1 MPGTNQMP
9 VECLLADRGR
19 REFLKLIGAG
29 TLGFALPG
37 GFLCAQGA
45 GPKALRGI
53 FPIAQTPFTASGKLD
68 VDGLVEEVK
77 FVDRGGVH
85 GFVWP
90 QMFSEWLALTEP
102 ERMVGMEAIASAG
115 KKLRPAIVFGVQAAD
130 LATSLKL
137 AKHAAAV
144 GADGIISLPP
154 AENLTSQQILEYY
167 KAIGGATRLPL
178 VVQAVGNMDNDLIM
192 AMYKAIPAMR
202 HLKEE
207 AGDVLADIVELTR
220 RTSGDLKIMTGSH
233 GRTLIEEM
241 RCGSSGCMPAASF
254 ADLYA
259 ATWDL
264 WHQGK
269 HKEAMEM
276 HGRTL
281 LLLTEAGIYS
291 GTEPFKYIL
300 YLRGVFKTYAA
311 RQVSTPGFAA
321 AAKAAAA
328 GSGPERALDEA
339 GKQAIKETV
348 DYLRPYFRG

>member
-1 MPGTNQMP
+1 MTP
-9 VECLLADRGR
+9 VECLVAASGR
-19 REFLKLIGAG
+19 REFLRLIGAG
-29 TLGFALPG
+29 TLGLALPG
-37 GFLCAQGA
+37 GFWCAQGA
-45 GPKALRGI
+45 GPKPLRGI

-90 QMFSEWLALTEP
+90 QMFSEWLALTGQ
-102 ERMVGMEAIASAG
+102 ERLQGMEAIASAG
-115 KKLRPAIVFGVQAAD
+115 KKLKTAIVFGVQSAD

-137 AKHAAAV
+137 ARHAAEV

-154 AENLTSQQILEYY
+154 AENLSARQVLEYY
-167 KAIGGATRLPL
+167 QAIGVAARLPL
-178 VVQAVGNMDNDLIM
+178 FVQAVGDMNIDLIM
-192 AMYKAIPAMR
+192 AMYKAIPTMR

-207 AGDVLADIVELTR
+207 AGDVLASIVELTR

-241 RCGSSGCMPAASF
+241 RIGSSGCMPAASF

-259 ATWDL
+259 ATWAL

-269 HKEAMEM
+269 HKEAMDM
-276 HGRTL
+276 HARTL
-281 LLLTEAGIYS
+281 LLLTEAGVYS

-300 YLRGVFKTYAA
+300 FLRGVFQTYGV

-328 GSGPERALDEA
+328 GTGPGRPLDEA
-339 GKQAIKETV
+339 GKQSIKEVV
-348 DYLRPYFRG
+348 DYLKPYFRA

>member
-1 MPGTNQMP
+1 
-9 VECLLADRGR
+9 
-19 REFLKLIGAG
+19 
-29 TLGFALPG
+29 
-37 GFLCAQGA
+37 LCAQGA
-45 GPKALRGI
+45 GPKPLRGI
-53 FPIAQTPFTASGKLD
+53 FPIAQTPFTAGGKLD
-68 VDGLVEEVK
+68 VDGLVAEVK

-90 QMFSEWLALTEP
+90 QMFSEWLALTDR
-102 ERMVGMEAIASAG
+102 ERLLGMEAIASAG
-115 KKLRPAIVFGVQAAD
+115 KKLKPAIVFGVQAAD
-130 LATSLKL
+130 LPTSLKL
-137 AKHAAAV
+137 AKHAAEV

-154 AENLTSQQILEYY
+154 AENLTSRQVLEYY
-167 KAIGGATRLPL
+167 QAIGAAAGLPL
-178 VVQAVGNMDNDLIM
+178 FVQAVGDMNIDLIM
-192 AMYKAIPAMR
+192 AMYKAIPTMR

-207 AGDVLADIVELTR
+207 AGDVLESIVELTR

-264 WHQGK
+264 WRQGK
-269 HKEAMEM
+269 HKEAMNM

-311 RQVSTPGFAA
+311 RPVSTPGFAA

-328 GSGPERALDEA
+328 GSGPGRPLDEA
-339 GKQAIKETV
+339 GKQALKETV
-348 DYLRPYFRG
+348 DYLRPYFRA

>member
-1 MPGTNQMP
+1 MTPT
-9 VECLLADRGR
+9 ECLHDTRGR

-29 TLGFALPG
+29 TLGLALPG
-37 GFLCAQGA
+37 GFLFAQGA
-45 GPKALRGI
+45 RAKPLRGI

-68 VDGLVEEVK
+68 LDGLVEEVK

-90 QMFSEWLALTEP
+90 QMFSEWLALTEQ
-102 ERMVGMEAIASAG
+102 ERLQGMEAIASAG

-137 AKHAAAV
+137 AKYAAEV

-154 AENLTSQQILEYY
+154 SENLTAQQMLDYY
-167 KAIGGATRLPL
+167 KAIGTATKLPL
-178 VVQAVGNMDNDLIM
+178 VVQAVGNMDIDLIM
-192 AMYKAIPAMR
+192 AMYKTIPAMR
-202 HLKEE
+202 CLKEE
-207 AGDVLADIVELTR
+207 AGDVLASIVQLTKL
-220 RTSGDLKIMTGSH
+220 TSGNLKVMTGSH
-233 GRTLIEEM
+233 GRTLIDEM
-241 RCGSSGCMPAASF
+241 RIGSWGCMPVGAF

-269 HKEAMEM
+269 HKEAMDM
-276 HGRTL
+276 HARTL
-281 LLLTEAGIYS
+281 LLLTEAGVYS

-300 YLRGVFKTYAA
+300 YLRGVFKAYAA
-311 RQVSTPGFAA
+311 RQASASAPGFAA

-328 GSGPERALDEA
+328 GTGPDRPLDEA
-339 GKQAIKETV
+339 GKQSIKEVV
-348 DYLRPYFRG
+348 DYLKPYFRA

>member
-1 MPGTNQMP
+1 MSL
-9 VECLLADRGR
+9 ELALATRGR

-45 GPKALRGI
+45 GPKPLRGI

-68 VDGLVEEVK
+68 ADSLAEEVK

-90 QMFSEWLALTEP
+90 QMFSEWLSLTEQ
-102 ERMVGMEAIASAG
+102 ERLLGMEAIGSAG

-154 AENLTSQQILEYY
+154 AENLTSQQMLEYY
-167 KAIGGATRLPL
+167 QAIGGATKLPL
-178 VVQAVGNMDNDLIM
+178 FVQAVGNMDNDLIM
-192 AMYKAIPAMR
+192 AMYKTIPAMR
-202 HLKEE
+202 YLKEE
-207 AGDVLADIVELTR
+207 AGDVLENIVRLTR
-220 RTSGDLKIMTGSH
+220 MTSGNLKIMTGSH

-241 RCGSSGCMPAASF
+241 RCGSSGCMPVAAF
-254 ADLYA
+254 GDLYA

-269 HKEAMEM
+269 HKEAMDM

-311 RQVSTPGFAA
+311 RPESTPGFAA

-328 GSGPERALDEA
+328 SSGPSRRLDEA
-339 GKQAIKETV
+339 GKQALKETV
-348 DYLRPYFRG
+348 DYLKPYFRA

>member
-1 MPGTNQMP
+1 MTP
-9 VECLLADRGR
+9 VECLVAARGR
-19 REFLKLIGAG
+19 REFLRLIGAG
-29 TLGFALPG
+29 TLGLALPG

-45 GPKALRGI
+45 TPKPLRGI

-90 QMFSEWLALTEP
+90 QMVSEWLALTEQ
-102 ERMVGMEAIASAG
+102 ERLLGMEAIASAG
-115 KKLRPAIVFGVQAAD
+115 KKLKPAIVFGVQAAD
-130 LATSLKL
+130 LGTSLKL
-137 AKHAAAV
+137 AKHAAEV

-154 AENLTSQQILEYY
+154 SENPTPQQMLDYY
-167 KAIGGATRLPL
+167 KAIGTATRLPL
-178 VVQAVGNMDNDLIM
+178 FVQAVGDMDMNLVM
-192 AMYKAIPAMR
+192 AMYKAIPSMR
-202 HLKEE
+202 YLKDE
-207 AGDVLADIVELTR
+207 AGDVLAHIVQLTKM
-220 RTSGDLKIMTGSH
+220 TSGNLKVMTGSH
-233 GRTLIEEM
+233 GRTLLEEM
-241 RCGSSGCMPAASF
+241 RIGSSGSMPVAAF

-269 HKEAMEM
+269 HKEAMDM

-291 GTEPFKYIL
+291 GYEPFKYIL
-300 YLRGVFKTYAA
+300 YLRGVFKTYGVRKA
-311 RQVSTPGFAA
+311 STPGFAA

-328 GSGPERALDEA
+328 GNGPGRPLDEA
-339 GKQAIKETV
+339 GKQALKETV
-348 DYLRPYFRG
+348 DYLKPYFRA

>member
-1 MPGTNQMP
+1 MP
-9 VECLLADRGR
+9 VEHLLATRGR
-19 REFLKLIGAG
+19 RDFLKLFGAG
-29 TLGFALPG
+29 TLGLALPG
-37 GFLCAQGA
+37 GFLYAQGA
-45 GPKALRGI
+45 TPKPLRGI
-53 FPIAQTPFTASGKLD
+53 FPIAQTPFTAGGKLD
-68 VDGLVEEVK
+68 LDGLVEEVK
-77 FVDRGGVH
+77 FVDRGRVH

-90 QMFSEWLALTEP
+90 QMVSEWLSLTEQ
-102 ERMVGMEAIASAG
+102 ERMLGMEAIASAG
-115 KKLRPAIVFGVQAAD
+115 KKVKPAIVFGVQAAD

-154 AENLTSQQILEYY
+154 SENLTPQQMLDYY
-167 KAIGGATRLPL
+167 KAIGGATKLPL
-178 VVQAVGNMDNDLIM
+178 FVQAVGDMDINLIM
-192 AMYKAIPAMR
+192 SMYKAIPAMR
-202 HLKEE
+202 YLKDE
-207 AGDVLADIVELTR
+207 AGDVLARIVQLTKM
-220 RTSGDLKIMTGSH
+220 TSGDLKIMTGSH
-233 GRTLIEEM
+233 GRTLLEEM
-241 RCGSSGCMPAASF
+241 RIGSSGCMPVAAF

-269 HKEAMEM
+269 HKEAMDM

-311 RQVSTPGFAA
+311 RAASTPGFAA

-328 GSGPERALDEA
+328 GSGPGRPLDEA

-348 DYLRPYFRG
+348 DYLRPYFRA

>member
-1 MPGTNQMP
+1 MP
-9 VECLLADRGR
+9 VERLLATRGR
-19 REFLKLIGAG
+19 RDFLKLFGAG
-29 TLGFALPG
+29 TLGLALPG
-37 GFLCAQGA
+37 GFLFAQGA
-45 GPKALRGI
+45 SPKPLRGI

-68 VDGLVEEVK
+68 LDGLVEEVK

-90 QMFSEWLALTEP
+90 QMFSEWLALTEQ
-102 ERMVGMEAIASAG
+102 ERLLGMEAIASAG
-115 KKLRPAIVFGVQAAD
+115 KKLRLAIVFGVQSAD
-130 LATSLKL
+130 LANSLKL

-144 GADGIISLPP
+144 GADGVISLPP
-154 AENLTSQQILEYY
+154 AENLTSQQMLDYY

-178 VVQAVGNMDNDLIM
+178 FVQAVGNMDTNLIM
-192 AMYKAIPAMR
+192 AMYKSIPSMR
-202 HLKEE
+202 YLKEE
-207 AGDVLADIVELTR
+207 AGDVLASIVQLTKM
-220 RTSGDLKIMTGSH
+220 TSGNLKIMTGSH

-241 RCGSSGCMPAASF
+241 RRGSSGCMTVAGF

-269 HKEAMEM
+269 HKEAMDM

-311 RQVSTPGFAA
+311 RKISTAGFAA

-328 GSGPERALDEA
+328 GSGPDRPLDEA

-348 DYLRPYFRG
+348 DYLRPYFRA

>member
-1 MPGTNQMP
+1 MTP
-9 VECLLADRGR
+9 VECLLASRGR

-29 TLGFALPG
+29 SLGLALPG
-37 GFLCAQGA
+37 GFLCAQA
-45 GPKALRGI
+45 ARPKPLRGI

-68 VDGLVEEVK
+68 LDGLVEEVK

-90 QMFSEWLALTEP
+90 QMVSEWLALTEQ
-102 ERMVGMEAIASAG
+102 ERMLGMEAIASAG
-115 KKLRPAIVFGVQAAD
+115 RKTKPAIVFGVQAAD

-144 GADGIISLPP
+144 GADGVISLPP
-154 AENLTSQQILEYY
+154 AENLTSQQMLDYY
-167 KAIGGATRLPL
+167 KAIGTATKLPL
-178 VVQAVGNMDNDLIM
+178 FVQAVGDMDINLIM
-192 AMYKAIPAMR
+192 AMYKAIPVMR
-202 HLKEE
+202 YLKDE
-207 AGDVLADIVELTR
+207 AEDVLSRIVELTKM
-220 RTSGDLKIMTGSH
+220 TSGDLKVMTGSH
-233 GRTLIEEM
+233 GRTLMEEM
-241 RCGSSGCMPAASF
+241 RIGSSGCMPVAAF

-269 HKEAMEM
+269 HKDAMDM

-311 RQVSTPGFAA
+311 RKTSTPGFAA

-328 GSGPERALDEA
+328 GSGPGRPLDEA
-339 GKQAIKETV
+339 GKQALKETV
-348 DYLRPYFRG
+348 DYLKPYFRA